1 MNIIIPIGGKGER
14 FKNKGYI
21 KPKPL
26 IDVFEKPMIFYVLDN
41 LNIGKNDTIYIIY
54 NKIMEKENFTQTI
67 KKKYPLIH
75 FIQLSQDTSGAAE
88 TLYLSLKGMNNPINN
103 SNKNIVLDCDTFY
116 KEDIINIYRN
126 SIYNNA
132 VFYSLKENEKPIYSY
147 IQMDEYSRITDIK
160 EKVEILLNKKGIAE
174 YNLDHLIISKDWY
187 SNPLKYYN

>member
-67 KKKYPLIH
+67 KKKYP
-75 FIQLSQDTSGAAE
+75 
-88 TLYLSLKGMNNPINN
+88 
-103 SNKNIVLDCDTFY
+103 
-116 KEDIINIYRN
+116 
-126 SIYNNA
+126 
-132 VFYSLKENEKPIYSY
+132 
-147 IQMDEYSRITDIK
+147 
-160 EKVEILLNKKGIAE
+160 
-174 YNLDHLIISKDWY
+174 
-187 SNPLKYYN
+187 

>member
-67 KKKYPLIH
+67 KEKYPLIH
-75 FIQLSQDTSGAAE
+75 FIQLTQDTSGAAE
-88 TLYLSLKGMNNPINN
+88 TLYLSLKGMYNVINN
-103 SNKNIVLDCDTFY
+103 ANKNIVLDCDTFY

-126 SIYNNA
+126 SI
-132 VFYSLKENEKPIYSY
+132 
-147 IQMDEYSRITDIK
+147 R
-160 EKVEILLNKKGIAE
+160 
-174 YNLDHLIISKDWY
+174 
-187 SNPLKYYN
+187 